1 MDPHRSTQRRESATH
16 QDPATN
22 AIVDIRRRMMW
33 VKIVLMVAF
42 VVVVFRLIQVQV
54 FEARTFQEIAR
65 HQSEVPVPLP
75 AARGNI
81 YDRNGTLLVS
91 NTMTVSLAADPK
103 LLGSDEGTLVLR
115 LTKVFNHP
123 RGYYLDKLDEGR
135 RFVWLER
142 RVSPPV
148 AREVT
153 ASNLDGLIQLDE
165 PRRLYH
171 YEQVAGQVI
180 GLTDVDNKGLSGLE
194 LECNDALQGHDGYM
208 VMRRDALGR
217 RRPSVDNPRVD
228 PVNGHGIVLTIDV
241 GYQAIAEEELRKGV
255 EKAKADGGIVIMLD
269 PATGEILA
277 MASLPGLDPNDPAS
291 ATLESM
297 KNRAIMDMFEPGS
310 VFKVVAASAAIEN
323 HLVAPEQRFSAENG
337 AYHIPIGKG
346 KSRTINDTHPYGM
359 LSFREAVEFSSNIVF
374 AKISNIIGAER
385 LYTMA
390 RNYGFGIE
398 TGIDLPAEVR
408 GELKRPDA
416 WSGTTLNSMS
426 FGYEV
431 GVTPIQIAC
440 AYAAVANNGILMKPY
455 IIRQILDDR
464 GQVMVEKKPEE
475 IRRVVSKETAKM
487 LTSFFE
493 GVVEHGTGVGA
504 KLSNVAVAGKTG
516 TSRRYIDGKYET
528 GNFTASFVGYF
539 PADDPKVVC
548 LVMLDHP
555 RMGGYTG
562 GTQSAPI
569 FKEIA
574 QKVFATSAR
583 FERRD
588 NPALADKGYVVPDVT
603 MLTVDAARA
612 ILTGQG
618 YDVSVEG
625 NGDIV
630 TKEQPEP
637 GTHVEKGAD
646 VRLVANA
653 GKAASLQAGMTVVPD
668 LRGLSMR
675 RAMNRLATNQLDGA
689 LMGSGV
695 VSAQSPSAGTQ
706 VRPGSR
712 VLVRCAPRHLPG
724 FVN

>member
-1 MDPHRSTQRRESATH
+1 MDPRQSKQRREAATH
-16 QDPATN
+16 PDPA
-22 AIVDIRRRMMW
+22 AIAATEIRRRMMW
-33 VKIVLMVAF
+33 VKIVLLLAF
-42 VVVVFRLIQVQV
+42 VVVVLRLVQVQV
-54 FEARTFQEIAR
+54 FEAGTYQEIAK
-65 HQSEVPVPLP
+65 HQSEVSVPLP

-91 NTMTVSLAADPK
+91 NSMMVSLAADPK
-103 LLGSDEGTLVLR
+103 LLGSDAGTLVMR
-115 LTKVFNHP
+115 LTKAFNHP
-123 RGYYLDKLDEGR
+123 RGYYLDKLDDGR

-142 RVSPPV
+142 RVTPQI

-153 ASNLDGLIQLDE
+153 ASNLDGLIQLEE

-194 LECNDALQGHDGYM
+194 LECNDVLQGRDGSM

-217 RRPSVDNPRVD
+217 RRQSVDDPRID
-228 PVNGHGIVLTIDV
+228 PVNGRSIVLTIDV
-241 GYQAIAEEELRKGV
+241 SYQAIAEEELRKGV

-269 PATGEILA
+269 PATGEVLA
-277 MASLPGLDPNDPAS
+277 MASFPGMDPNEPAS
-291 ATLESM
+291 ATPELM

-310 VFKVVAASAAIEN
+310 VFKVVTASAALEH
-323 HLVAPEQRFSAENG
+323 HLVAPDQKFSAENG
-337 AYHIPIGKG
+337 AYHVPMGKG
-346 KSRTINDTHPYGM
+346 KVRTINDTHPYGM
-359 LSFREAVEFSSNIVF
+359 LSFREALEVSSNIVF
-374 AKISNIIGAER
+374 AKISNVIGAER

-408 GELKRPDA
+408 GELKRPDE
-416 WSGTTLNSMS
+416 WSGATLNSMA

-440 AYAAVANNGILMKPY
+440 AYAAVANNGTLMKPF

-464 GQVMVEKKPEE
+464 GQVLAEKRPEV
-475 IRRVVSKETAKM
+475 IRTVVSKETAKT

-493 GVVEHGTGVGA
+493 GVVERGTGVGA
-504 KLSNVAVAGKTG
+504 KLPGVAVAGKTG
-516 TSRRYIDGKYET
+516 TSRRYVDGKYET

-555 RMGGYTG
+555 RLGGYTG

-569 FKEIA
+569 FKGIA
-574 QKVFATSAR
+574 EKVFATSAR
-583 FERRD
+583 FGRKD
-588 NPALADKGYVVPDVT
+588 NSSVADRGYVVPDVT
-603 MLTVDAARA
+603 MLAVDAARA

-637 GTHVEKGAD
+637 GSHVEKGSD
-646 VRLVANA
+646 VRLIANA
-653 GKAASLQAGMTVVPD
+653 GKPASLQAGMTVVPD

-675 RAMNRLATNQLDGA
+675 RAINRLATNQLDGQ
-689 LMGSGV
+689 LTGSGV
-695 VSAQSPSAGTQ
+695 VSAQSPSPGTQ

-712 VLVRCAPRHLPG
+712 VLVRCAPRLLPG

>member
-1 MDPHRSTQRRESATH
+1 MDPRHVKERSASPAQA
-16 QDPATN
+16 DPAVKATIE
-22 AIVDIRRRMMW
+22 ARRRMMW
-33 VKIVLMVAF
+33 VKIVLLLAF
-42 VVVVFRLIQVQV
+42 VVVVLRLVQVQV
-54 FEARTFQEIAR
+54 FEARSFQDIAK
-65 HQSEVPVPLP
+65 HQSEVSVPLP

-103 LLGSDEGTLVLR
+103 LLGSDEGALVAR

-123 RGYYLDKLDEGR
+123 RQYYAEKLDDGK

-142 RVSPPV
+142 RVSSQT

-153 ASNLDGLIQLDE
+153 AANLDGLIQLEE

-180 GLTDVDNKGLSGLE
+180 GLTDIDNKGLSGLE
-194 LECNDALQGHDGYM
+194 LECNDVLQGRDGYM
-208 VMRRDALGR
+208 IMRRDALGH

-228 PVNGHGIVLTIDV
+228 PVNGRSIVLTIDV
-241 GYQAIAEEELRKGV
+241 SYQAIAEEELRKGV
-255 EKAKADGGIVIMLD
+255 ERAKADGGIVVMLD

-277 MASLPGLDPNDPAS
+277 MASLPGMDPNDPAS

-310 VFKVVAASAAIEN
+310 VFKVVTASAALEH
-323 HLVAPEQRFSAENG
+323 HLVSPDQKFSAENG
-337 AYHIPIGKG
+337 EYHVAMGRGKTRLI
-346 KSRTINDTHPYGM
+346 SDTHPYAE
-359 LSFREAVEFSSNIVF
+359 LTFREALEVSSNIVF

-398 TGIDLPAEVR
+398 TGIDLPAEIR
-408 GELKRPDA
+408 GELKRPDE
-416 WSGTTLNSMS
+416 WSGATLNSMAY
-426 FGYEV
+426 GYEV

-440 AYAAVANNGILMKPY
+440 AYAAVANNGTLMKPY
-455 IIRQILDDR
+455 LIREVLDDR
-464 GQVMVEKKPEE
+464 GQVLAEKRPEV
-475 IRRVVSKETAKM
+475 IRTVVSKETAKM

-493 GVVEHGTGVGA
+493 GVVQRGTGVGA
-504 KLSNVAVAGKTG
+504 KLTGVAVAGKTG
-516 TSRRYIDGKYET
+516 TSRRYVDGRYET
-528 GNFTASFVGYF
+528 GNFTASFVGFF
-539 PADDPKVVC
+539 PADDPRVVC

-555 RMGGYTG
+555 RIGGYTG

-574 QKVFATSAR
+574 QKIYATSAR

-588 NPALADKGYVVPDVT
+588 NAALAGSGVVVPDVT

-625 NGDIV
+625 GGDIV
-630 TKEQPEP
+630 TKERPDP
-637 GTHVEKGAD
+637 GTHVEKGSD
-646 VRLVANA
+646 VRLIANG
-653 GKAASLQAGMTVVPD
+653 GKAATVQAGMTVVPD
-668 LRGLSMR
+668 LHGLSMR
-675 RAMNRLATNQLDGA
+675 RAMNRLATNQLDGQ
-689 LMGSGV
+689 LVGSGV
-695 VSAQSPSAGTQ
+695 VSAQSPSPGTQ

-712 VLVRCAPRHLPG
+712 VLVRCAPRMGTG
-724 FVN
+724 FIN